1 MEWPWKNLG
10 RLIGKTEEARLLE
23 AIRRAEQGSRGEGIV
38 HVERHCEGGDA
49 LARAAT
55 LFQTLGMRRT
65 AADTEVLLYVAEKD
79 RKAAV
84 YAGQGIHGAAEP
96 GFWQTVV
103 DAVAAGSRR
112 GELVAGL
119 ESALEHLGG
128 LLRSAAPGEDQ
139 AGNELPDRVSQA

>member
-10 RLIGKTEEARLLE
+10 RLIGARDEARLLE
-23 AIRRAEQGSRGEGIV
+23 AIRRAEQGSRGEVIV
-38 HVERHCEGGDA
+38 HVEHRCEGGDA
-49 LARAAT
+49 LARAAR
-55 LFQTLGMRRT
+55 LYQTLGMHQT
-65 AADTEVLLYVAEKD
+65 AADTGVLLYVAVKD

-103 DAVAAGSRR
+103 DAVAAGCRR
-112 GELVAGL
+112 GALVAGL

-128 LLRSAAPGEDQ
+128 LLRSAAPGEDL